1 MRLRITKSK
10 NVKIYYVIKTI
21 YINKKEKTITIE
33 RLGTEEEVLKKSKG
47 EDPVLWAKK
56 YIAELTRIE
65 KEETQDILICKSPV
79 KQI

>member
-33 RLGTEEEVLKKSKG
+33 RLGT
-47 EDPVLWAKK
+47 
-56 YIAELTRIE
+56 RILNTFE
-65 KEETQDILICKSPV
+65 ATKIF
-79 KQI
+79 